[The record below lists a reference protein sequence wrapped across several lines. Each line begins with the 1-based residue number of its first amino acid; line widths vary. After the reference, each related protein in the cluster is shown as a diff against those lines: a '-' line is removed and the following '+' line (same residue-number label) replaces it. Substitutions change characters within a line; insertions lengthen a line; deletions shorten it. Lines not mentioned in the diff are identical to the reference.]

1 MDIGNLRERI
11 ALALINERF
20 DALENKARPAD
31 WNWAG
36 YSIGHELYLKKA
48 DEIITPTPTPTE
60 VARKL
65 YSEARVWTPSVK
77 GAILDGLHDKTSA
90 MTAIKAALLL
100 PQMTEEAAGFASLK
114 E

>member
-1 MDIGNLRERI
+1 MDIDKLRERI
-11 ALALINERF
+11 ALALINRKRF
-20 DALENKARPAD
+20 VLGMAPLAAD
-31 WNWAG
+31 WP
-36 YSIGHELYLKKA
+36 GHLSARTNYLKMA
-48 DEIITPTPTPTE
+48 DEIITPKPTVVET
-60 VARKL
+60 ARKL